1 MANYTYLVNDILE
14 TTENGSSEFLSS
26 IPKMVNKA
34 ELRLTKDLD
43 DYGLVAYTS
52 VAVSS
57 GKNIVNLPQ
66 GTRILKNFNIVSN
79 GTKINLL
86 QRTDE
91 FINDYWPVSASTGT
105 PEYYERRDNTTIIVA
120 PTPVLT
126 ISGQVV
132 HISRPVTL
140 ASATPN
146 NYFSDFCYDA
156 LYNASMVEALLYMKN
171 YEPMSIYETR
181 YKEALAAL
189 LNQSRRTRRDDM
201 QAPASPAGGDN
212 TVIQGSL

>member
-26 IPKMVNKA
+26 VPKMVNKA

-57 GKNIVNLPQ
+57 GKNIVNLPE

-105 PEYYERRDNTTIIVA
+105 PEYYARRDNTTVIVA
-120 PTPVLT
+120 PTPVST

-189 LNQSRRTRRDDM
+189 LNQARRTRRDDM

-212 TVIQGSL
+212 TVIQGSV

>member
-43 DYGLVAYTS
+43 DYGLVSYTS

-57 GKNIVNLPQ
+57 GKNIVSLPQ
-66 GTRILKNFNIVSN
+66 GTRILKNFNIVSS

-105 PEYYERRDNTTIIVA
+105 PEYYARRDNTTVIVA
-120 PTPVLT
+120 PTPVST

-212 TVIQGSL
+212 TIIQGSL

>member
-14 TTENGSSEFLSS
+14 TTENGCSEFLSS

-66 GTRILKNFNIVSN
+66 GTRILKNFNIVSS

-105 PEYYERRDNTTIIVA
+105 PEYYARRDNTTVIVA
-120 PTPVLT
+120 PTPVST

-212 TVIQGSL
+212 TVIQGSV

>member
-26 IPKMVNKA
+26 VPKMVNKA

-43 DYGLVAYTS
+43 DYGLVSYTS

-105 PEYYERRDNTTIIVA
+105 PEYYARRDNTTVIVA
-120 PTPVLT
+120 PTPVST

-212 TVIQGSL
+212 TVIQGSV

>member
-14 TTENGSSEFLSS
+14 TTENGGSEFLAS

-43 DYGLVAYTS
+43 DYGLVSYTS

-57 GKNIVNLPQ
+57 GKNIVSLPQ

-105 PEYYERRDNTTIIVA
+105 PEYYARRDNTTIIVA
-120 PTPVLT
+120 PTPVST

-140 ASATPN
+140 ASVTPN

-212 TVIQGSL
+212 TIIQGSL

>member
-105 PEYYERRDNTTIIVA
+105 PEYYARRDNTTIIVA
-120 PTPVLT
+120 PTPVST

-140 ASATPN
+140 ASATQN

-189 LNQSRRTRRDDM
+189 LNQARRTRRDDM